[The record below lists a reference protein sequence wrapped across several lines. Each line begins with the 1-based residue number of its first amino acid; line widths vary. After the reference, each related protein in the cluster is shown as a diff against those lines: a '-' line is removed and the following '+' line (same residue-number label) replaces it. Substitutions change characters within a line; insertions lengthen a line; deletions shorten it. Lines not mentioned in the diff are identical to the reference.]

1 MTLPWL
7 VVGLYVVFWASEW
20 PRRAFSAEGCPL
32 SPAQMVDPRERL
44 WSWLYY
50 PLAFVFGFALL
61 LSGWFLTRKL
71 APELLV
77 VFLSPII
84 PLSALRQSRIGS
96 RNSDFVKQ
104 AGVPT
109 LHRELFPKQLHQARN
124 GVSLLYMIEWQD
136 VRLTGTRGDLW
147 VEVFGDAQGTL
158 RYVETNWPPA
168 REAAHHLLGP

>member
-50 PLAFVFGFALL
+50 PLVFVFGFALL

-84 PLSALRQSRIGS
+84 PLGAIGIAIGS
-96 RNSDFVKQ
+96 FEMATGLSPAQFYFSGNWGDQRFYLGRARAVKVGFLRL
-104 AGVPT
+104 ASCLIAIILV
-109 LHRELFPKQLHQARN
+109 FMAAR
-124 GVSLLYMIEWQD
+124 YYFIE
-136 VRLTGTRGDLW
+136 
-147 VEVFGDAQGTL
+147 
-158 RYVETNWPPA
+158 
-168 REAAHHLLGP
+168 